1 MEKMTVKVNGMT
13 CDHCKMHV
21 ENAISSLGGVSEVKV
36 SLEEGKADI
45 TYDPEKVTLD
55 DIKAAVDDAGYE
67 VVA

>member
-13 CDHCKMHV
+13 CAHCKMHV
-21 ENAISSLGGVSEVKV
+21 ENAISSLEGVSEAKV

-45 TYDPEKVTLD
+45 TYDPAKVTLD
-55 DIKAAVDDAGYE
+55 DIKAAVDEAGYE